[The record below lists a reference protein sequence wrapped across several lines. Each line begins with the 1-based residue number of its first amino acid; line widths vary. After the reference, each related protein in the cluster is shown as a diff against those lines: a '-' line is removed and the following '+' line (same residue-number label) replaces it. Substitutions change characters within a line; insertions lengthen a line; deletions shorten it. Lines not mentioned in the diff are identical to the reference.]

1 MQKDVDTLSI
11 TCVSALQLKLDL
23 FFKIKAPI
31 YDGGGGGTM
40 KHLQIHICSQ
50 HILPHSSFVYIF
62 QYYKDFSAHV
72 EDFF

>member
-31 YDGGGGGTM
+31 YDGGGGG
-40 KHLQIHICSQ
+40 
-50 HILPHSSFVYIF
+50 
-62 QYYKDFSAHV
+62 DNEASANTYL
-72 EDFF
+72 